1 MIYVSFLK
9 LLLSFITS
17 YTQYIRDKQL
27 MEAGKAEAILKGIN
41 DADEAI
47 KRANDA
53 RSNVDSVPVNADPNN
68 RDNR

>member
-9 LLLSFITS
+9 LLLSFISS

-53 RSNVDSVPVNADPNN
+53 RSNVDSLPVDSDPNN